1 MQSKQGV
8 LQEFKGAWKKHHFIS
23 SFHSLR
29 VLQKYL
35 TLNSCSLSVV
45 DGVVTVTPDTFE
57 CTNAAN
63 LTMRGCSNLLPD
75 SATSNVQ
82 GTTASGNR
90 KKQEVGGGPP
100 SGPTGAGGSGTTPAL
115 VDVENLFLSFY
126 MSMDAR
132 DRMSIGHQFK
142 DTIKSCS
149 FRGKDCASSEYVPFT
164 IDLMLKKCHF
174 HRHFLS
180 SSSSSYGN
188 CFTFN
193 SKFAAS
199 EYGGYRMA
207 TLPGASFGLNL
218 VI

>member
-82 GTTASGNR
+82 GATASGNR
-90 KKQEVGGGPP
+90 KKQEAGGGPP
-100 SGPTGAGGSGTTPAL
+100 SGPTGAGGLGTTPAL

-149 FRGKDCASSEYVPFT
+149 FRGKDCASSEYVHFT
-164 IDLMLKKCHF
+164 IDLMLF
-174 HRHFLS
+174 VT
-180 SSSSSYGN
+180 
-188 CFTFN
+188 FTGTFWALQVHLMGTV
-193 SKFAAS
+193 SRSTAS
-199 EYGGYRMA
+199 LQRVNTEDTGWQHC
-207 TLPGASFGLNL
+207 PEQVL
-218 VI
+218 VSTW